1 MLLIVVDVARFYNP
15 DLGASNAYHHL
26 PFFYSDLFDLGYE
39 AVGELDP
46 SLELIADWQEEPF
59 RKGVVYY
66 LREGRVRGVLLL
78 NLWEQVD
85 RGASPHPRAGSV
97 SGR

>member
-15 DLGASNAYHHL
+15 DLGASNPYHHL

-46 SLELIADWQEEPF
+46 SLELIADWQARGARCAALEPM
-59 RKGVVYY
+59 GA
-66 LREGRVRGVLLL
+66 GR
-78 NLWEQVD
+78 
-85 RGASPHPRAGSV
+85 RGASPHPRAGV
-97 SGR
+97 RFGPVT